1 MSTKNLQKTLLA
13 LLAIL
18 TFAACSKDV
27 DKSTDTSTDI
37 VSENSKQSETNDES
51 SNETNKETNA
61 NDEGKEDTADVTNM
75 IEDGTYTSSLE
86 PGRNGER
93 EADGSWANVYDMAI
107 DKDMLIVKG
116 SLDFFSDDDTSSEAK
131 PLENQ
136 VNVFKIDDAT
146 QFTTQSNSN
155 TETNTHSQEEFIS
168 MYNETKDQQLALFV
182 QVANG
187 TVMEV
192 HMGLK

>member
-1 MSTKNLQKTLLA
+1 MKKNKLQKTLLA
-13 LLAIL
+13 ILAIIS
-18 TFAACSKDV
+18 FVACSQDS
-27 DKSTDTSTDI
+27 DKATDTSTET
-37 VSENSKQSETNDES
+37 VSENSKQNETKDES
-51 SNETNKETNA
+51 SKETNKETNT
-61 NDEGKEDTADVTNM
+61 NDEEKEDTADGVNM
-75 IEDGTYTSSLE
+75 IDDGTYTSSLE

-93 EADGSWANVYDMAI
+93 EADGSWANVYDIVI
-107 DKDMLIVKG
+107 DGDKLIVKG
-116 SLDFFSDDDTSSEAK
+116 SLDFFPDDDTSSEAK

-146 QFTTQSNSN
+146 QFTTQSNASS
-155 TETNTHSQEEFIS
+155 ETNTHSQEEFLN
-168 MYNETKDQQLALFV
+168 MYDETKDQQLALFV

>member
-1 MSTKNLQKTLLA
+1 MKKKKLQKTLLA
-13 LLAIL
+13 ILAIIS
-18 TFAACSKDV
+18 FAACSQDS
-27 DKSTDTSTDI
+27 DKATDTSTEI
-37 VSENSKQSETNDES
+37 VNENSKQSETNDES
-51 SNETNKETNA
+51 SKETDKEA
-61 NDEGKEDTADVTNM
+61 KTNDEGKEDTADGINM
-75 IEDGTYTSSLE
+75 IDDGTYTSSLE

-93 EADGSWANVYDMAI
+93 EADGSWANVYDIAI
-107 DKDMLIVKG
+107 DGDKLIVKG
-116 SLDFFSDDDTSSEAK
+116 SLDFFQDDDTSSEAK

-146 QFTTQSNSN
+146 QFTTQSNSSS
-155 TETNTHSQEEFIS
+155 ETNTHSQEEFLN

-192 HMGLK
+192 HIGLK

>member
-1 MSTKNLQKTLLA
+1 MNKKKLQKTLLA

-18 TFAACSKDV
+18 TFAACSKDSE
-27 DKSTDTSTDI
+27 KSADTSTEI
-37 VSENSKQSETNDES
+37 VSENNDEN
-51 SNETNKETNA
+51 SNETNKETNT
-61 NDEGKEDTADVTNM
+61 NDDEEKEDTADGVNM
-75 IEDGTYTSSLE
+75 IDDGTYTSSLE

-93 EADGSWANVYDMAI
+93 EADGSWANVYDIAI
-107 DKDMLIVKG
+107 DSNKLIVKG
-116 SLDFFSDDDTSSEAK
+116 SLDFFPDDDTSSEAK

-146 QFTTQSNSN
+146 QFTTQSNASS
-155 TETNTHSQEEFIS
+155 ETNTHSQEEFLN
-168 MYNETKDQQLALFV
+168 MYDETKDQQLALFV

>member
-1 MSTKNLQKTLLA
+1 MNKKKLQKTLLA

-18 TFAACSKDV
+18 TFAACSKDSE
-27 DKSTDTSTDI
+27 KSADTSTEI
-37 VSENSKQSETNDES
+37 VSENNDEN
-51 SNETNKETNA
+51 SNETNKETNT
-61 NDEGKEDTADVTNM
+61 NDDEEKEDTADGVNM
-75 IEDGTYTSSLE
+75 IDDGTYTSSLE
-86 PGRNGER
+86 LGRNGER
-93 EADGSWANVYDMAI
+93 EADGSWANVYDIAI
-107 DKDMLIVKG
+107 DGDKLIVKG
-116 SLDFFSDDDTSSEAK
+116 SLDFFPDDDTSSEAK

-146 QFTTQSNSN
+146 QFTTQSNASS
-155 TETNTHSQEEFIS
+155 ETNTHSQEEFLS

>member
-1 MSTKNLQKTLLA
+1 MNKKNLQKTLLA

-18 TFAACSKDV
+18 TFSACSKD
-27 DKSTDTSTDI
+27 SEESADTSTEF
-37 VSENSKQSETNDES
+37 VSENNDERS
-51 SNETNKETNA
+51 KETNKETNT
-61 NDEGKEDTADVTNM
+61 NDEGKEDTADGIN
-75 IEDGTYTSSLE
+75 IIDDGTYTSSLE

-93 EADGSWANVYDMAI
+93 EADGSWANVYDIAI
-107 DKDMLIVKG
+107 DGDKLIVKG

-146 QFTTQSNSN
+146 QFTTQSNSSS
-155 TETNTHSQEEFIS
+155 ETNTHSQEEFLN

>member
-1 MSTKNLQKTLLA
+1 MNKKKLQKTLLA

-18 TFAACSKDV
+18 TFAACSKDSE
-27 DKSTDTSTDI
+27 KSADTSTEI
-37 VSENSKQSETNDES
+37 VSENNDEN
-51 SNETNKETNA
+51 SNETNKETNT
-61 NDEGKEDTADVTNM
+61 NDDEEKEDTADGVNM
-75 IEDGTYTSSLE
+75 IDDGTYTSSLE

-93 EADGSWANVYDMAI
+93 EADGSWANVYDIAI
-107 DKDMLIVKG
+107 DSNKLIVKG
-116 SLDFFSDDDTSSEAK
+116 SLDFFPDDDTSSEAK

-146 QFTTQSNSN
+146 QFTTQSNASS
-155 TETNTHSQEEFIS
+155 ETNTHSQEEFLS

-187 TVMEV
+187 TVIEV

>member
-1 MSTKNLQKTLLA
+1 MNKKKLQKTLLA

-18 TFAACSKDV
+18 TFSACSKDL
-27 DKSTDTSTDI
+27 DKSADTSTEF
-37 VSENSKQSETNDES
+37 VSENNDKS
-51 SNETNKETNA
+51 SNETNKETNT
-61 NDEGKEDTADVTNM
+61 NDDEEKEDTADGVNM
-75 IEDGTYTSSLE
+75 IDDGTYTSSLE

-93 EADGSWANVYDMAI
+93 EADGSWANVYDIAI
-107 DKDMLIVKG
+107 DGDKLIVKG
-116 SLDFFSDDDTSSEAK
+116 SLDFFPDDDTSSEAK

-146 QFTTQSNSN
+146 QFTTQSNASS
-155 TETNTHSQEEFIS
+155 ETNTHSQEEFLS

-187 TVMEV
+187 TVIEV

>member
-1 MSTKNLQKTLLA
+1 MNKKKLQKTLLA

-18 TFAACSKDV
+18 TFSACSKDL
-27 DKSTDTSTDI
+27 DKSADTSTEF
-37 VSENSKQSETNDES
+37 VSENNDKS
-51 SNETNKETNA
+51 SNETNKETNT
-61 NDEGKEDTADVTNM
+61 NDDEEKEDTADGVNM
-75 IEDGTYTSSLE
+75 IDDGTYTSSLE

-93 EADGSWANVYDMAI
+93 EADGSWANVYDIAI
-107 DKDMLIVKG
+107 DSNKLIVKG
-116 SLDFFSDDDTSSEAK
+116 SLDFFPDDDTSSEAK

-136 VNVFKIDDAT
+136 VNVFKIDNAS
-146 QFTTQSNSN
+146 QFTTQSNASS
-155 TETNTHSQEEFIS
+155 ETNTHSQEEFLN

>member
-1 MSTKNLQKTLLA
+1 MNVKNLQKTLLA

-18 TFAACSKDV
+18 TFAACSKDL
-27 DKSTDTSTDI
+27 DKSTDTSTEI
-37 VSENSKQSETNDES
+37 VSEDSNQSETNDES
-51 SNETNKETNA
+51 SNKTNKEANA
-61 NDEGKEDTADVTNM
+61 NDEGKEDTADGTNM
-75 IEDGTYTSSLE
+75 IDDGTYTSSLE

-116 SLDFFSDDDTSSEAK
+116 SLDFFSDDDTNSEAK

-146 QFTTQSNSN
+146 QFTTQSNSS
-155 TETNTHSQEEFIS
+155 TETNTLSQEEFLS

-182 QVANG
+182 QVADG
-187 TVMEV
+187 RVIEV